1 MSGAIGTLAIG
12 IGGIGVSGSTAAS
25 PVVAIGPASGQH
37 IQNAFINVQA
47 QLNDL
52 PDTFRRQ
59 DAPYTQLIDAFS
71 GGLTSFVAGTDG
83 VTAQVATFQAA
94 QGGWLDL
101 WGLLFLVP
109 RNRNEGDAPYSVR
122 IAETVLAQVA
132 TLPAL
137 QAWVALFAPGG
148 TVVENPSGL
157 GYTLTLPP
165 TLALSGVIDFLQN
178 LGRIRPAGVPF
189 VLQQASGGLYLGTEA
204 FLALGRVQ
212 GSYLAEPTSAQAL
225 AIAATT
231 NNARVLIP
239 TTFLTD
245 PSVNGLV

>member
-12 IGGIGVSGSTAAS
+12 IGGIGVSGDTVAS
-25 PVVAIGPASGQH
+25 PATTIDTAFGQR
-37 IQNAFINVQA
+37 IQNMFADVQA

-52 PDTFRRQ
+52 PDTFKRQ
-59 DAPYTQLIDAFS
+59 GAPYTQIIDALS
-71 GGLTSFVAGTDG
+71 GGLTLFTAGSDG
-83 VTAQVATFQAA
+83 IAAQVASFQQA

-109 RNRNEGDAPYSVR
+109 RDSNEGDGPYGIR
-122 IAETVLAQVA
+122 IAETVLAWVG

-148 TVVENPSGL
+148 TVVENSGL

-165 TLALSGVIDFLQN
+165 TLALSGVVEFLEN

-189 VLQQASGGLYLGTEA
+189 ILQQASGGLYLGTEA
-204 FLALGRVQ
+204 FLTLGRIQ
-212 GSYLAEPTSAQAL
+212 GSYLVEPTSAQVL

-239 TTFLTD
+239 TTYMTD

>member
-1 MSGAIGTLAIG
+1 MNFAD
-12 IGGIGVSGSTAAS
+12 
-25 PVVAIGPASGQH
+25 
-37 IQNAFINVQA
+37 VQA

-59 DAPYTQLIDAFS
+59 GAPYTQLMDALS
-71 GGLTSFVAGTDG
+71 GGLTSFVTGTDG
-83 VTAQVATFQAA
+83 VISQIAAFQQA

-109 RNRNEGDAPYSVR
+109 RNRNEGDDPYRIR
-122 IAETVLAQVA
+122 IAETVLAWVG

-148 TVVENPSGL
+148 TVVENPSGF

-165 TLALSGVIDFLQN
+165 TLALSGVVEFLQN

-204 FLALGRVQ
+204 FIAMGMMQ
-212 GSYLAEPTSAQAL
+212 GSYLVEPTSAQAL

-239 TTFLTD
+239 TTLMTD
-245 PSVNGLV
+245 PAVNGLV